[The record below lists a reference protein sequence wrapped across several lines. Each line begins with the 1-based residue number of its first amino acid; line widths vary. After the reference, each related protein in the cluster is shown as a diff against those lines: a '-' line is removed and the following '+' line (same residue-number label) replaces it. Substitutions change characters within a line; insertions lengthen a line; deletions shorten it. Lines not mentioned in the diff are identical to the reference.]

1 MFTLSEP
8 CYCSHVYKYRS
19 SNAFKPEQT
28 KNHIRPNWFPTSLCK
43 RCACFRWWRGL
54 WAAGGKTSPDG
65 AKALCGL
72 CGLLVGSDM
81 SLRRNHNCST
91 KCLNQD
97 GRLSKISLLA
107 LLASIAF
114 MISANVRISENN
126 SMPCPYEILPD
137 QYFQS
142 SGPVWKISKSCFPR
156 CANFQIP
163 LNFSEATLDLLTGH
177 PFEFAKMVYNH
188 VLSWKWKARSMWY
201 GKCNQNL
208 HFVKTALF
216 LKRDATK
223 WFFQPI
229 SIFHGFDI

>member
-43 RCACFRWWRGL
+43 RCACFRWAL

-114 MISANVRISENN
+114 RISAGVRISENN
-126 SMPCPYEILPD
+126 SLPCPYEILPD

-142 SGPVWKISKSCFPR
+142 SGPVSMISKS
-156 CANFQIP
+156 
-163 LNFSEATLDLLTGH
+163 
-177 PFEFAKMVYNH
+177 
-188 VLSWKWKARSMWY
+188 
-201 GKCNQNL
+201 
-208 HFVKTALF
+208 
-216 LKRDATK
+216 
-223 WFFQPI
+223 
-229 SIFHGFDI
+229 

>member
-1 MFTLSEP
+1 MFTNTEVQMLLSLN
-8 CYCSHVYKYRS
+8 KQKITF
-19 SNAFKPEQT
+19 AQT
-28 KNHIRPNWFPTSLCK
+28 GFQQVS
-43 RCACFRWWRGL
+43 ARGVL
-54 WAAGGKTSPDG
+54 VFA
-65 AKALCGL
+65 GL
-72 CGLLVGSDM
+72 CGLLGEKQVLTGQRLCVGSVVCWWA
-81 SLRRNHNCST
+81 LTCLCAEINCST

-97 GRLSKISLLA
+97 GRLSKISQLA

-114 MISANVRISENN
+114 RISAGVRISENN
-126 SMPCPYEILPD
+126 SLPCPYEILPD

-142 SGPVWKISKSCFPR
+142 SGPVSMISKSWFPR

-177 PFEFAKMVYNH
+177 PFEFGKMVYNH
-188 VLSWKWKARSMWY
+188 VLSWKWKARSMRY

-216 LKRDATK
+216 LKRGATK